1 MSRDASTEV
10 RSSFRP
16 EQREL
21 WERVEAFWQLLVRG
35 EWAAIGE
42 ALHPRYVGWVPGS
55 ESPHDHSDALRS
67 IADADARVVSYGL
80 DPKSVELYEDEVG
93 IAHYAYQAAV
103 VSRSGAER
111 ELRGRW
117 TEIYLRQDG
126 HWLLVGVS
134 GGPSAAG

>member
-1 MSRDASTEV
+1 MSFVRAPESPASL
-10 RSSFRP
+10 P
-16 EQREL
+16 PAQREL
-21 WERVEAFWQLLVRG
+21 WERVEGFWQLLVRG

-42 ALHPRYVGWVPGS
+42 AIHPRYVGWVTGS
-55 ESPHDHSDALRS
+55 ESPHDRSDALRS
-67 IADADARVVSYGL
+67 VADADSRVVSYSL
-80 DPKSVELYEDEVG
+80 DPKSVELYDDEVG
-93 IAHYAYQAAV
+93 IAHYAYRADV
-103 VSRSGAER
+103 VSRAGEQR